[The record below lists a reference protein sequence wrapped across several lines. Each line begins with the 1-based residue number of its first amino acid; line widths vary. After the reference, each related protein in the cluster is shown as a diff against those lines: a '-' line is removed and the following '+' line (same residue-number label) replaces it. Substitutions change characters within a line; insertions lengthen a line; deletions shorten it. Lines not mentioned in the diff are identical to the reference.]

1 MDELVPAFDASLFD
15 SHISDIGL
23 EYLELGIDSILK
35 DGILKDIPIVRTI
48 IGFGKLAQNI
58 HDRNLLL
65 QTLSFIQELNSGTV
79 TLEKYNEYRTKWAV
93 DPYFREK
100 ELGYI
105 LIILNRNIDITKS
118 KLEAKFFS
126 AYIDKQIDWN
136 DFCELCEITDR
147 LFVSDI
153 KILDMAYRNGGVSE
167 DSKISYRHDRL
178 VSIGL
183 LINEAQ
189 LHGGVVAFDL
199 DNLEHQNIL
208 ELTEIGRKFCNI
220 AFRLYV

>member
-79 TLEKYNEYRTKWAV
+79 TPEKYNEYRTKWTV
-93 DPYFREK
+93 DPYFREQ

-105 LIILNRNIDITKS
+105 LIILNRNIDTTKS
-118 KLEAKFFS
+118 RFEAKFYS
-126 AYIDKQIDWN
+126 AYIDQIINWD
-136 DFCELCEITDR
+136 DFCELCEITTR

-153 KILDMAYRNGGVSE
+153 GILRKAYRNGGVSE
-167 DSKISYRHDRL
+167 SSGITYKHDRL

-183 LINEAQ
+183 LTNEAT

-199 DNLEHQNIL
+199 DNLEQQNIM

>member
-23 EYLELGIDSILK
+23 EYLELEIDSILK

-65 QTLSFIQELNSGTV
+65 QTLSFIQELNSGTI
-79 TLEKYNEYRTKWAV
+79 TPEKYNEYRTKWTV
-93 DPYFREK
+93 DPHFREQ

-118 KLEAKFFS
+118 KLEAKFYS
-126 AYIDKQIDWN
+126 AYIDQIINWD
-136 DFCELCEITDR
+136 DFCELCEITTR

-153 KILDMAYRNGGVSE
+153 GILRKAYRNGGVSE
-167 DSKISYRHDRL
+167 SSGITYKHDRL

-183 LINEAQ
+183 LTNEAP
-189 LHGGVVAFDL
+189 LHGWVVAFDL
-199 DNLEHQNIL
+199 DNLEQQNIM